1 MDADAK
7 DLKMTVLL
15 MQHFAL
21 PIPPDGV
28 EDARRFYGTLLGFKE
43 IERPQEASSHAG
55 CWFSS
60 GSVNL
65 HLLGSEPFAPVTV
78 GHPGL
83 VVDDLAALAKNLRAA
98 SVTVTDDT
106 ILFGHDRK
114 KVHDPFGNMIEL
126 LEPVDGGHSL

>member
-1 MDADAK
+1 
-7 DLKMTVLL
+7 MTVLL
-15 MQHFAL
+15 MQHFTL

-83 VVDDLAALAKNLRAA
+83 VIRGSRVRSLLPAPLFSLIYQGNFKASPGRLFAFLAFV
-98 SVTVTDDT
+98 S
-106 ILFGHDRK
+106 IW
-114 KVHDPFGNMIEL
+114 
-126 LEPVDGGHSL
+126 